1 MKFYKSSLNS
11 NNNKATYKEFF
22 GCPGTGLCSVQWF
35 VFLVLDLLILWG
47 HNFLISN
54 LFSTIVNVSNVLRG
68 EVQVLFGHQ
77 NNRALPLDPACLE
90 RLTVRSQAGLPY
102 RVFLLI
108 RSDHSNE
115 KLSSPLWHFLGAL
128 YLLIIHTPI
137 KASMPALPLQL
148 HPKIPN

>member
-1 MKFYKSSLNS
+1 MIYFF
-11 NNNKATYKEFF
+11 EFLTPF
-22 GCPGTGLCSVQWF
+22 
-35 VFLVLDLLILWG
+35 ILEG

-68 EVQVLFGHQ
+68 GVQVLFEHH

-102 RVFLLI
+102 GVF
-108 RSDHSNE
+108 HSSE
-115 KLSSPLWHFLGAL
+115 KLSSLWPFLGAL
-128 YLLIIHTPI
+128 HLLIIHTHI
-137 KASMPALPLQL
+137 KASMPALPIQL